1 MTTPKDFLLQA
12 LSPGNPPLP
21 FEKFMEAAL
30 YHPDFGY
37 YSTEIQNV
45 GKHGDFSTSATL
57 SPILAE
63 AIANWLKTL
72 SPLPV
77 IEIGAGNGTLAEA
90 ILQHHPIPYHI
101 VETSAPLKKLQQDR
115 LGNSCHW
122 HDTIHCALQQLNGAA
137 HLISNELVDAF
148 PCQILEYNGKEWKEI
163 ALELH
168 NGNLRETTL
177 SYTPRL
183 PLRDKPKTDQ
193 RIEIHQSYQTWL
205 HSWAHLWEQ
214 GHSLTID
221 YGDTLDKLYY
231 RRPQGTL
238 RAYYKQQ
245 RLTVTQIYHRMG
257 QQDLTA
263 DVNFTHLQLCSEQL
277 NWKTHPLQT
286 QRDFILQ
293 HTTPTPEDPA
303 TQFLLHPDGAGE
315 AFKVLICKNITRS
328 HKDTKE

>member
-1 MTTPKDFLLQA
+1 MTTPKDFLLEA

-30 YHPDFGY
+30 FHPDFGY

-45 GKHGDFSTSATL
+45 GKTGDFSTSATL

-72 SPLPV
+72 PPLPV
-77 IEIGAGNGTLAEA
+77 IEIGAGNGQLAET
-90 ILQHHPIPYHI
+90 ILQHFPTPYHI
-101 VETSAPLKKLQQDR
+101 VETSFPLKALQEDR
-115 LGNSCHW
+115 LGNSCSW
-122 HDTIHCALQQLNGAA
+122 HDTIHSALEATNGTA

-148 PCQILEYNGKEWKEI
+148 PCKLLEFNGQNWEEI

-177 SYTPRL
+177 PFSSQYPL
-183 PLRDKPKTDQ
+183 PDNPVLHQ
-193 RIEIHQSYQTWL
+193 RIELHQSYLNWL
-205 HSWAHLWEQ
+205 QSWAPLWRQ

-221 YGDTLDKLYY
+221 YGDTLDQLYY

-238 RAYYKQQ
+238 RAYYQQQ
-245 RLTVTQIYHRMG
+245 RLTGSQIYHRMG

-263 DVNFTHLQLCSEQL
+263 DVNFTHLQLWSQQL
-277 NWKTHPLQT
+277 GWQTSPLQT

-293 HTTPTPEDPA
+293 HTSPNPDDPA
-303 TQFLLHPDGAGE
+303 TQFLLHPEGAGQ
-315 AFKVLICKNITRS
+315 AFKVLACEIS
-328 HKDTKE
+328 